1 LFRIGNGNGNGRG
14 CASGL
19 GMGVASKAG
28 GLPASQEEEEDEKT
42 QRPGDTHF
50 HPFSRHTPYTTRIVH
65 ELGNRK
71 SHKPR

>member
-1 LFRIGNGNGNGRG
+1 
-14 CASGL
+14 
-19 GMGVASKAG
+19 MGVASKAG